1 MTDQDVLRRIRLIVT
16 DFDGVLTDG
25 QAWYDGEGRPFR
37 SVNARDAAGFTL
49 WRLAGGLCA
58 IVTGLSSV
66 AVERIAHDWRC
77 VECHMSIKDK
87 ARVVREMAARHDVPL
102 AETAFIG
109 DDLIDVRAMQA
120 VGLGVAV
127 ADAMPIAR
135 QAARLHLDAAGGRGA
150 FRELVERILTAQ
162 GRLEDVMNLYLSRSD
177 DGATPPQ

>member
-1 MTDQDVLRRIRLIVT
+1 MTEQELLKPIRFIVT

-49 WRLAGGLCA
+49 WRLGGGLCA

-77 VECHMSIKDK
+77 AECHMSIKDK
-87 ARVVREMAARHDVPL
+87 ARVVREMAERHEVAL
-102 AETAFIG
+102 SEIAYIG
-109 DDLIDVRAMQA
+109 DDLIDVPAMEI
-120 VGLGVAV
+120 VGVGVAV
-127 ADAMPIAR
+127 SDAMPVAQR
-135 QAARLHLDAAGGRGA
+135 AARLQLASHGGRGA

-162 GRLEDVMNLYLSRSD
+162 GRLEEVMKQYISRSD
-177 DGATPPQ
+177 GAMTPQ